1 MEKYLKELHGHSGSS
16 VYLMENNGRR
26 YILKKNNVERNHE
39 RLNALQGIVNVPMIW
54 GYDKESL
61 CMEYIHGLDM
71 KNYLRFNN
79 STSLLDFIIDS
90 IEKFRLNEV
99 DKDYTEVYDRCLD
112 WLKDDIALPFTKE
125 QLIDKLPKILPQSLY
140 HGDMTLENIIQRT
153 DGKFFFIDA
162 VTVAYDSWV
171 FDIAKLQQDLECG
184 WFLRRDNIMLD
195 AKLKGMQQ
203 KLLTKYPVAD
213 NKYLIILMLLRVYLH
228 CEKDSLEY
236 KFILREVH
244 RLWK

>member
-1 MEKYLKELHGHSGSS
+1 MEKCITELHGHSGSS
-16 VYLMENNGRR
+16 IYLMEHNGRR
-26 YILKKNNVERNHE
+26 YILKKNNVTRNHE
-39 RLNALQGIVNVPMIW
+39 RLNALYGLVNVPMIW

-79 STSLLDFIIDS
+79 SNDLLGFIIQS
-90 IEKFRLNEV
+90 IETFCSNSI
-99 DKDYTEVYDRCLD
+99 DKDYTEVYNSSLS
-112 WLKDDIALPFTKE
+112 WIDDTNDLPFTKKE
-125 QLIDKLPKILPQSLY
+125 LIDRLPKILPQSIY

-171 FDIAKLQQDLECG
+171 FDIAKLRQDLECK
-184 WFLRRDNIMLD
+184 WFLRNDSIMLD
-195 AKLKGMQQ
+195 AKLKDMQQ
-203 KLLTKYPVAD
+203 KILAKYPIANND
-213 NKYLIILMLLRVYLH
+213 YLLILMLLRVYLH
-228 CEKDSLEY
+228 CEKHTLEHS
-236 KFILREVH
+236 FILKEVY